1 MSKEKITETKR
12 VGGKDSW
19 HRAKAFVARTAV
31 RTGYIA
37 AISFF
42 TVPVLW
48 IISLSFRSDA
58 TLYSNFVLLPTD
70 ITFAAYTQVL
80 EAGILQWFL
89 NTVIVSALSI
99 LGVLLVTVPAS
110 YAFSRMNFRGRRTA
124 LLAILTFQMISSI
137 VIVIPLYQVMQTL
150 NMIGT
155 MYGLILVYIGIQIPF
170 SIWLL
175 KGFFDTIPP
184 EVDQAAMID
193 GCNRLQILRHVLLDP
208 IKPGLAVVSIFN
220 LVFYWSEFAVAYT
233 ILGVNDNVVTLSMGI
248 FNFERAASQGTDWQ
262 AIAAASVIGMIPL
275 ILLFILLQ
283 RYFIRGLTDG
293 AVKG

>member
-1 MSKEKITETKR
+1 MSKQTITEAKR

-19 HRAKAFVARTAV
+19 QRTKAFVARTAA

-48 IISLSFRSDA
+48 IISLSLRSDA
-58 TLYSNFVLLPTD
+58 TLYSNFALLPTD
-70 ITFAAYTQVL
+70 FTLAAYRQVL
-80 EAGILQWFL
+80 EAGILRWFL

-99 LGVLLVTVPAS
+99 VGVLLVTVPAS

-233 ILGVNDNVVTLSMGI
+233 ILGVNDNLVTLSMGI